1 MAVENRIRAAIPT
14 ARQFSRG
21 QSHSEVEGS
30 LPFPLIVAEVGNDR
44 SRITQYPEKTLM
56 PRKLSM
62 LLVFTLVGTAVALA
76 QSPRTRTDGRS
87 TITVAVD
94 GFTCNN
100 NQGTIP
106 ALSWNFGV
114 TTPVQ
119 TNTGGGSGAGK
130 ANLSDLT
137 VSRRADG
144 CTPLLFAA
152 SVTGKIFKT
161 VTVVQQDQQ
170 KDDTFT
176 VTLQDVIISSFQLG
190 GDHGNEVP
198 SEQIGFSYEKIC
210 VADNGTGSKACW
222 DLTQA
227 RAF

>member
-1 MAVENRIRAAIPT
+1 M
-14 ARQFSRG
+14 
-21 QSHSEVEGS
+21 
-30 LPFPLIVAEVGNDR
+30 L
-44 SRITQYPEKTLM
+44 
-56 PRKLSM
+56 RKISM
-62 LLVFTLVGTAVALA
+62 LFVFALVGATVALA
-76 QSPRTRTDGRS
+76 QNARARSDGRS

-119 TNTGGGSGAGK
+119 TNTGGGGSGAGR
-130 ANLSDLT
+130 AHLSDLT

-144 CTPLLFAA
+144 CSPLLFAA
-152 SVTGKIFKT
+152 SVTGKIFKS
-161 VTVVQQDQQ
+161 VTIVQQDVQ
-170 KDDTFT
+170 KDDTFS

-210 VADNGTGSKACW
+210 VADNGTGTKACW
-222 DLTQA
+222 DLNQA
-227 RAF
+227 RVF

>member
-1 MAVENRIRAAIPT
+1 M
-14 ARQFSRG
+14 
-21 QSHSEVEGS
+21 
-30 LPFPLIVAEVGNDR
+30 L
-44 SRITQYPEKTLM
+44 
-56 PRKLSM
+56 RKLSM
-62 LLVFTLVGTAVALA
+62 LFVFSLMGAAVALA
-76 QSPRTRTDGRS
+76 QNPRARFNGSS
-87 TITVAVD
+87 TITLAVD

-130 ANLSDLT
+130 ANLSDLS

-176 VTLQDVIISSFQLG
+176 VTLQDVIISSYQLG

-210 VADNGTGSKACW
+210 VADTGTGTKACW
-222 DLTQA
+222 DLSQA

>member
-1 MAVENRIRAAIPT
+1 M
-14 ARQFSRG
+14 
-21 QSHSEVEGS
+21 
-30 LPFPLIVAEVGNDR
+30 L
-44 SRITQYPEKTLM
+44 
-56 PRKLSM
+56 RKLLM
-62 LLVFTLVGTAVALA
+62 LFVFTILGATLALG
-76 QSPRTRTDGRS
+76 QNPRARSDGRS

-106 ALSWNFGV
+106 ALSWAFGV
-114 TTPVQ
+114 TTPTQV
-119 TNTGGGSGAGK
+119 NTGGGAGAGK
-130 ANLSDLT
+130 ANLSDLSVT
-137 VSRRADG
+137 RRADG

-152 SVTGKIFKT
+152 SVTGKVFKS
-161 VTVVQQDQQ
+161 VTVVQQDAQ

-176 VTLQDVIISSFQLG
+176 VTLQDVIISSYQLG

-222 DLTQA
+222 DLTQSK
-227 RAF
+227 AF

>member
-1 MAVENRIRAAIPT
+1 L
-14 ARQFSRG
+14 FSRG
-21 QSHSEVEGS
+21 ASRSETEGS
-30 LPFPLIVAEVGNDR
+30 PPFPLHVAEWTGNDR
-44 SRITQYPEKTLM
+44 SRTTQYPEKTYML
-56 PRKLSM
+56 RKLSM
-62 LLVFTLVGTAVALA
+62 LLVFALVGAAGALA
-76 QSPRTRTDGRS
+76 QNPRGRSDGRS

-106 ALSWNFGV
+106 ALSWSFGV
-114 TTPVQ
+114 TTPTQ
-119 TNTGGGSGAGK
+119 TNTGGGGSAGK
-130 ANLSDLT
+130 ANLSDLSLT
-137 VSRRADG
+137 RRADG
-144 CTPLLFAA
+144 CTPFLFAA

-176 VTLQDVIISSFQLG
+176 VTLQDVIISSYQLG

-210 VADNGTGSKACW
+210 VADNGSGTKACW
-222 DLTQA
+222 DLAQQ

>member
-1 MAVENRIRAAIPT
+1 M
-14 ARQFSRG
+14 
-21 QSHSEVEGS
+21 
-30 LPFPLIVAEVGNDR
+30 LK
-44 SRITQYPEKTLM
+44 KT
-56 PRKLSM
+56 SM
-62 LLVFTLVGTAVALA
+62 LFVFALMGAAVATA
-76 QSPRTRTDGRS
+76 QNPHARLDGRS

-106 ALSWNFGV
+106 ALSWSFGV
-114 TTPVQ
+114 TTPTQ
-119 TNTGGGSGAGK
+119 TNTGGGSGAAR
-130 ANLSDLT
+130 ANLSDLSVT
-137 VSRRADG
+137 RRADG

-152 SVTGKIFKT
+152 SVSGKVFKS
-161 VTVVQQDQQ
+161 VTLVQQDQQ

-176 VTLQDVIISSFQLG
+176 VTLQDVIISSYQLG

-210 VADNGTGSKACW
+210 VADNGTGTKACW

>member
-1 MAVENRIRAAIPT
+1 MQRR
-14 ARQFSRG
+14 
-21 QSHSEVEGS
+21 
-30 LPFPLIVAEVGNDR
+30 
-44 SRITQYPEKTLM
+44 
-56 PRKLSM
+56 LSM
-62 LLVFTLVGTAVALA
+62 LFVFTLIGGAVALA
-76 QSPRTRTDGRS
+76 QNPHARPDGRS

-106 ALSWNFGV
+106 ALSWSFGV

-119 TNTGGGSGAGK
+119 TNTGGSGGRAK
-130 ANLSDLT
+130 ANLSDLSVT
-137 VSRRADG
+137 RRADG

-152 SVTGKIFKT
+152 SVSGKVFNS
-161 VTVVQQDQQ
+161 VTVMQQDTQ

-176 VTLQDVIISSFQLG
+176 VTLSDVIISSYQLG

-210 VADNGTGSKACW
+210 VADNGTGTKACW
-222 DLTQA
+222 DMTQA

>member
-1 MAVENRIRAAIPT
+1 M
-14 ARQFSRG
+14 
-21 QSHSEVEGS
+21 
-30 LPFPLIVAEVGNDR
+30 VGNDR

-56 PRKLSM
+56 LRKVSM
-62 LLVFTLVGTAVALA
+62 LFVFTLVGAAVALA
-76 QSPRTRTDGRS
+76 QNPRARSDGRS

-114 TTPVQ
+114 TTPTQ
-119 TNTGGGSGAGK
+119 TNTGGGGSGAGK
-130 ANLSDLT
+130 ANLSDLNI
-137 VSRRADG
+137 SRRADG

-152 SVTGKIFKT
+152 SVTGKVFKT
-161 VTVVQQDQQ
+161 VTVVQHDQQ

-210 VADNGTGSKACW
+210 VADNGTGTKACW